1 MSGGAEQNWN
11 LCLANIL
18 GVKLLL
24 ELPGKKPGELSIK
37 ECA

>member
-1 MSGGAEQNWN
+1 MSGRGEQNWN

-37 ECA
+37 ECT